1 MRLDGKHILI
11 TGGGRGLGYAFAE
24 AALGLGASVSITG
37 RSETKLAEA
46 AERLAASGGEV
57 STHPGDVSKSADVA
71 RAIDAVL
78 ERFGRIDGV
87 VNNAGIADEAAFLDI
102 TEAGWREV
110 VDVNLTGPFLVTQA
124 AARVMSGGGS
134 IVNIASV
141 DAWGADGPYASYVA
155 AKHGLVGLTRAAAAE
170 LGSRGIR
177 VNSVSP
183 GWTMTDMAAES
194 VTPGVLAQ
202 MKSAFHRAAIGRVVE
217 TTEVAAAV
225 TFLLSDAASGITGI
239 DIPVDGG
246 TLANLYILETFT
258 DGE

>member
-11 TGGGRGLGYAFAE
+11 TGGGRGLGFAFAQ
-24 AALGLGASVSITG
+24 AVIDLGASVSITG
-37 RSETKLAEA
+37 RDEAKLRDAAEA
-46 AERLAASGGEV
+46 LSSGGARV
-57 STHPGDVSKSADVA
+57 SVHPGNVADATDVA
-71 RAIDAVL
+71 RTVEAVL
-78 ERFGRIDGV
+78 AEFGRIDGV
-87 VNNAGIADEAAFLDI
+87 VNNAGIADEAPFLDI

-124 AARVMSGGGS
+124 AARVMTGGS

-155 AKHGLVGLTRAAAAE
+155 AKHGLIGLTRAAAAE

-177 VNSVSP
+177 INSVSP

-194 VTPGVLAQ
+194 VTPAVLAR
-202 MKSAFHRAAIGRVVE
+202 MKSAFTRAAIGRVVE
-217 TTEVAAAV
+217 TDEVAAAV

-246 TLANLYILETFT
+246 TLANLYILETLA